1 MGLYMTR
8 RPVIPV
14 LLLLSACGGTAPDPI
29 AIRFVDV
36 FDREAVDGA
45 PTKIRESGASTEWNF
60 KDASTT
66 LDWKG
71 ANGVSGLSL
80 REGRLSG
87 RTTNDFPVI
96 HVART
101 EGLDDAGLLHSIEV
115 RIRASEG
122 ADLSTLTRG
131 EGDLDFKKIV
141 ADGKEMPWRLK
152 TPVLAGDRFNTLIL
166 HPTGATKM
174 ADIHHVLI
182 RPTDVAGAEFEI
194 ESVRL
199 TSRKD
204 HLARVP
210 SGVGWQGLSEIY
222 RETLVSRAPETMT
235 FNVSLPQNP
244 WLDLHVGSLDDAPV
258 TFEMRLAKA
267 GGDPA
272 EGKPLLR
279 RTVTTPHRWE
289 RSPIDLAEYAGQDV
303 TLSFSVDVDEE
314 GTLGFWGN
322 PVIRDRG
329 RASPAAT
336 VRPSIPL
343 GDQARVSEAPQGV
356 ILMMADTL
364 RKDHLD
370 AYGYKRDT
378 APTLAR
384 LAAEGVLFRDNVS
397 QATWTKVA
405 TPSIMTSLYP
415 TAHRV
420 RDFSDRLSASAI
432 TLAEV
437 YRDAGYA
444 TVSYSSVLF
453 TGKFTNLHQGFE
465 ELHERGSIPGGPS
478 SKTARQYTDRLVD
491 WLDQH
496 RDVPFFVFLHV
507 FDPHD
512 PFEPYRPYDS
522 LWADPAKKEEHEANR
537 KKVQEVIEDP
547 LMKRFEMP
555 NRAELVKAGID
566 PDQFIGRDI
575 DWYDGSIRAM
585 DAEVN
590 RLLERL
596 DSLGLDDKT
605 LFAFV
610 SDHGEEFLDHG
621 RTFHGQ
627 TVYSELTNVPLLF
640 YRRGALPGGLAID
653 ETVQSIDLM
662 PTLLELSHLPVPE
675 GLQGRSLL
683 PLIASAGSPPD
694 ASASSLAWET
704 RPAISERAY
713 TTTPGAPPPL
723 KTEAFALVLDGWKL
737 IHNTRGREG
746 WREFELYNRADDRL
760 DLKDVAAEHPDI
772 VKKLAAELETWRASV
787 VKAQLPASDSAEGLS
802 QEELERLRS
811 LGYVQ

>member
-1 MGLYMTR
+1 MWDAEIEVT
-8 RPVIPV
+8 
-14 LLLLSACGGTAPDPI
+14 
-29 AIRFVDV
+29 
-36 FDREAVDGA
+36 GA
-45 PTKIRESGASTEWNF
+45 PSKIRESGASTEWNF

-66 LDWKG
+66 LDWKA
-71 ANGVSGLSL
+71 ANGVSGLTL
-80 REGRLSG
+80 RDGRLTG
-87 RTTNDFPVI
+87 RTASDFPVI

-122 ADLSTLTRG
+122 ADLSSLTRG

-182 RPTDVAGAEFEI
+182 RPSDAAGAEFEI

-204 HLARVP
+204 HLARIP

-244 WLDLHVGSLDDAPV
+244 WLDLHIGSLDDAPV
-258 TFEMRLAKA
+258 TFEMRLAEV
-267 GGDPA
+267 GDGPDEA
-272 EGKPLLR
+272 RNLLR

-289 RSPIDLAEYAGQDV
+289 RAPIDLAEYAGQDV
-303 TLSFSVDVDEE
+303 TLSFSLDVDEQ
-314 GTLGFWGN
+314 GMLGFWGN

-329 RASPAAT
+329 KPSPAAT

-343 GDQARVSEAPQGV
+343 GDQARASEAPQGV

-370 AYGYKRDT
+370 AYGYNRET

-384 LAAEGVLFRDNVS
+384 LAADGVLFRDNIS

-420 RDFSDRLSASAI
+420 KDFSDRLSASAT

-491 WLDQH
+491 WLDHH

-555 NRAELVKAGID
+555 NRAELVTAGID

-585 DAEVN
+585 DAEVS

-596 DSLGLDDKT
+596 DSLGLADKT

-627 TVYSELTNVPLLF
+627 TIYSELTDVPLLF
-640 YRRGALPGGLAID
+640 YRRGAIPGGLAID

-662 PTLLELSHLPVPE
+662 PTLLALSHLAVPD

-683 PLIASAGSPPD
+683 PLIARAGGPSD
-694 ASASSLAWET
+694 SSASSEAWET

-723 KTEAFALVLDGWKL
+723 KTEAFAVVLDGWKL
-737 IHNTRGREG
+737 VHNTRGHDGRA
-746 WREFELYNRADDRL
+746 EFELYDRVDDPL
-760 DLKDVAAEHPDI
+760 DLKDVAADHPDI
-772 VKKLAAELETWRASV
+772 VKKLAGELDAWRASV
-787 VKAQLPASDSAEGLS
+787 VEAQLPESDTTEGLS